1 MYFITKKLRSLIHFN
16 HIFLPIVKFTY
27 TALLQEHHVNR
38 WQNRL
43 YLIIGHVRRRLN
55 AIPTSIT
62 KSNNMMT
69 TVSIKQYS
77 FDLWTTISYIR
88 KVTFYENNHQRNKF
102 YSGFK
107 ILLIKQENWF
117 PPGTLHRFWKWE
129 RGWGWNG
136 LVQKSLTSMRKLLE
150 LVYDPFE
157 QSIKY
162 VQN

>member
-27 TALLQEHHVNR
+27 TALLQEHHDKTAYTLSSDMSVAG
-38 WQNRL
+38 WMQYLQVLQNHI
-43 YLIIGHVRRRLN
+43 Y
-55 AIPTSIT
+55 
-62 KSNNMMT
+62 MMI

>member
-27 TALLQEHHVNR
+27 TALLQEHHDKTAYTLSSDMSVAG
-38 WQNRL
+38 WMQYLQVLQNHK
-43 YLIIGHVRRRLN
+43 Y
-55 AIPTSIT
+55 
-62 KSNNMMT
+62 MMI

-88 KVTFYENNHQRNKF
+88 KVTFYENKHQRNKF
-102 YSGFK
+102 YSGL

>member
-1 MYFITKKLRSLIHFN
+1 MYFITKKLRPLIHFN

-27 TALLQEHHVNR
+27 TALLQEHHDKTAYTLSSDMSVEG
-38 WQNRL
+38 WMQYLQVLQNHK
-43 YLIIGHVRRRLN
+43 Y
-55 AIPTSIT
+55 
-62 KSNNMMT
+62 MMT

-117 PPGTLHRFWKWE
+117 PPDTLHRFWKWE

-136 LVQKSLTSMRKLLE
+136 LIQKSLTSMRKLLE